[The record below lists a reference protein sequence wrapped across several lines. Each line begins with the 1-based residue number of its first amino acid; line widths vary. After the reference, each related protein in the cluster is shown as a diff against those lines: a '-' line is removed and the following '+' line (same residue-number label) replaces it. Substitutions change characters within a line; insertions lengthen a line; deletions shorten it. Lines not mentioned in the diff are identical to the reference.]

1 MKKQHCKIMMSMF
14 LGLSLTGCGINERL
28 SEVGKGPGMTAIEN
42 PTTKQGYRAVS
53 MPMPTPQP
61 VHRQENS
68 LWASNRQT
76 FFEDQRADNVG
87 DILTVTI
94 DIKDRAQLDNQTE
107 RTRESTETAGLNS
120 FLGYESSLSDV
131 LPEAIDNGNLVGANT
146 KSDYNGKGKINRK
159 EIIRMKL
166 AAVITQVLPNGNM
179 VIEGRQEV
187 RVNFEKRVLELAGIV
202 RPQDINIDNAIPYEK
217 VAEARI
223 SYGGKGQITD
233 IQQPRYGQQVYD
245 VLFPF

>member
-1 MKKQHCKIMMSMF
+1 MNKQQRKILMSMA
-14 LGLSLTGCGINERL
+14 LGLTLTACGTGERL
-28 SEVGKGPGMTAIEN
+28 AEVGKAPAMTAIEN
-42 PTTKQGYRAVS
+42 PTTKEGYRAVS
-53 MPMPTPQP
+53 MPMPAPQ
-61 VHRQENS
+61 VVTRQKNS
-68 LWASNRQT
+68 LWASDRQA

-94 DIKDRAQLDNQTE
+94 DIQDRAQLDNDTE
-107 RTRESTETAGLNS
+107 RKRTSGENAGLTS
-120 FLGYESSLSDV
+120 FLGYENSLSDV
-131 LPEAIDNGNLVGANT
+131 FPESVNNPSLVGAEGESN
-146 KSDYNGKGKINRK
+146 YKGEGTINRREK
-159 EIIRMKL
+159 IKVKL
-166 AAVITQVLPNGNM
+166 AAIITQVLPNGNM

-187 RVNFEKRVLELAGIV
+187 RVNFEKRILELAGVV